1 MTARSETGTGEGVA
15 ATGLLWLDTLQRI
28 SGRSAHE
35 LRGALNGVSVNLEV
49 VRSRTAKIE
58 STAGGISVV
67 KYADA
72 AGDQLTHVIA
82 MSEALL
88 SLARAPR
95 GSVEIGAVAR
105 RFETLLGAAAK
116 VDGRSL
122 IVDESV
128 DALGSTTAD
137 GAAARLLIGAS
148 MLAALDASTRVVCR
162 ATDDGRSSLRFESC
176 DGARFALPAEVLA
189 AASDAGIGVSAEP
202 SVVSISFPRRTKDGT
217 A

>member
-1 MTARSETGTGEGVA
+1 MGTGDGVSA
-15 ATGLLWLDTLQRI
+15 AGLLWLDTLQRI

-49 VRSRTAKIE
+49 VRSRTARSE
-58 STAGGISVV
+58 STALSVS

-72 AGDQLTHVIA
+72 AGSQLTHVIA

-95 GSVEIGAVAR
+95 GPVEIGAVAR
-105 RFETLLGAAAK
+105 RFETLLGAAAR

-122 IVDESV
+122 IVDASV
-128 DALGSTTAD
+128 DALGSTAAD

-148 MLAALDASTRVVCR
+148 LLAALDASTRVVCR
-162 ATDDGRSSLRFESC
+162 ATDDSRPAFRVESC
-176 DGARFALPAEVLA
+176 DGAQFALPAEVLA

-202 SVVSISFPRRTKDGT
+202 SAVSISFPRGTKDGT

>member
-1 MTARSETGTGEGVA
+1 MTARSDVGTGEGMT

-49 VRSRTAKIE
+49 VRSRTAKTD
-58 STAGGISVV
+58 SLAMSVA

-95 GSVEIGAVAR
+95 GPVEIGPVTR
-105 RFETLLGAAAK
+105 RFEALLGTAAK

-122 IVDESV
+122 IIDPSV

-137 GAAARLLIGAS
+137 GAATRLLIGAS
-148 MLAALDASTRVVCR
+148 LLAALDASTRVLCR
-162 ATDDGRSSLRFESC
+162 ATEDRRPALRVESC
-176 DGARFALPAEVLA
+176 DGATFALPAEVLA
-189 AASDAGIGVSAEP
+189 AAADAGIGVSAEP
-202 SVVSISFPRRTKDGT
+202 SAVSISFPRGTKDGT
-217 A
+217 PL

>member
-1 MTARSETGTGEGVA
+1 MTARGEMGMGDGESA
-15 ATGLLWLDTLQRI
+15 AGLLWLDTLQRI

-49 VRSRTAKIE
+49 VRSRTSKSENLA
-58 STAGGISVV
+58 TSVA

-88 SLARAPR
+88 SLARASR
-95 GSVEIGAVAR
+95 GPVEIGSVTR
-105 RFETLLGAAAK
+105 RFEALLGAAAR

-122 IVDESV
+122 VVDPSV
-128 DALGSTTAD
+128 DALGLTTAD
-137 GAAARLLIGAS
+137 GAATRLLIGAS
-148 MLAALDASTRVVCR
+148 LLAALDASTRVLCR
-162 ATDDGRSSLRFESC
+162 ATDDGGSAFRVESC

-202 SVVSISFPRRTKDGT
+202 SALSISFPRGTKDGT
-217 A
+217 AL

>member
-1 MTARSETGTGEGVA
+1 MTARSETGTGDGVS

-49 VRSRTAKIE
+49 VRSRTAKTE
-58 STAGGISVV
+58 GLAMSVA

-72 AGDQLTHVIA
+72 AGGQLTHVIA

-95 GSVEIGAVAR
+95 GPVEIGPVTR

-122 IVDESV
+122 VVEASV
-128 DALGSTTAD
+128 DALGMTTAD
-137 GAAARLLIGAS
+137 GAATRLLIGAS
-148 MLAALDASTRVVCR
+148 LLAALDASTRVVCR
-162 ATDDGRSSLRFESC
+162 ATDDDRPAFRVESC

-202 SVVSISFPRRTKDGT
+202 SALSISFPRGTKDGT
-217 A
+217 AL